1 MIAPLPHAQ
10 AMVLPHLSTVVLTGV
25 GVSVDAGLPVTD
37 GLMPTGV
44 GPVATAARR
53 GLPRHAR
60 SLESCRTSPR

>member
-10 AMVLPHLSTVVLTGV
+10 AMILPHLSTVVLTGV

-44 GPVATAARR
+44 GPVATAAR
-53 GLPRHAR
+53 PRPATAR
-60 SLESCRTSPR
+60 AIFGIM